1 MRRTAL
7 FIQLGNNLI
16 VFWFF
21 LYLNYKPN
29 YNLHM
34 QVIIEKYIQ
43 YNIFLSF

>member
-29 YNLHM
+29 FVSHM
-34 QVIIEKYIQ
+34 QVIIEEYIKYDI
-43 YNIFLSF
+43 ILSL